1 MSPAEHAKDA
11 RAHTEAEVAAPPKI
25 SRDDIEAKFRELQGG
40 VDEAADQA
48 VSYVLVAGA
57 AIVAGVVIVAWMLGR
72 RRGRKKTTIVEVRR
86 L

>member
-1 MSPAEHAKDA
+1 MSRSDRDAGPEAAAVPA
-11 RAHTEAEVAAPPKI
+11 RV
-25 SRDDIEAKFRELQGG
+25 SRDDIEAKFREFQGG

-57 AIVAGVVIVAWMLGR
+57 AILAGVIVVTFLIGR
-72 RRGRKKTTIVEVRR
+72 RKGRKKSTIVEVRR

>member
-1 MSPAEHAKDA
+1 MSPAPEPERVT
-11 RAHTEAEVAAPPKI
+11 RA
-25 SRDDIEAKFRELQGG
+25 DIEAKFRELQGG

-57 AIVAGVVIVAWMLGR
+57 VVAVGIVLVAFALGR
-72 RRGRKKTTIVEVRR
+72 RKGRKKSTIIEVRR